1 MGSCFEEEGKIIRL
15 VWDHSVLKTGQN
27 GTRVEREH
35 REVVVITQARW
46 DVAWTGVMAVE
57 LVRRD
62 LILNLLQR

>member
-27 GTRVEREH
+27 RTRVEREH